1 MSGAILYLLAL
12 VSEFHLLLA
21 LISRSLGCGCAQV
34 LAPVYHLSFYVTSSS
49 LALSRLDFFFKT
61 PLRVLLAVIKE
72 GGFFLTV
79 ITC

>member
-21 LISRSLGCGCAQV
+21 LISRSLGCDCAQV

-49 LALSRLDFFFKT
+49 LALSKLDFFLKL
-61 PLRVLLAVIKE
+61 PS
-72 GGFFLTV
+72 GFYSLSLKKVAFF
-79 ITC
+79 